1 MQKTNLSSR
10 WVGFFLLFY
19 GRKTFTFLTKWR
31 IVYNMEEIKQ
41 ENSMETVG
49 GTPPTLQEKEKSTVW
64 KGVFFL
70 ILSAFFFSLM
80 SLFVRLS
87 GNLPT
92 FQKAFF
98 RNIIATIAA
107 AVVLARSKSFKMN
120 YIGSLIKGSRCLFFT
135 IFHRLHQLQ
144 NRNVCI

>member
-1 MQKTNLSSR
+1 
-10 WVGFFLLFY
+10 
-19 GRKTFTFLTKWR
+19 
-31 IVYNMEEIKQ
+31 MEEIKQ
-41 ENSMETVG
+41 ENLMQPVEG
-49 GTPPTLQEKEKSTVW
+49 MALATPEKEKSTVW

-98 RNIIATIAA
+98 RNIIATIAVFSVTA
-107 AVVLARSKSFKMN
+107 ARSS
-120 YIGSLIKGSRCLFFT
+120 SRST
-135 IFHRLHQLQ
+135 IPSSSTPT
-144 NRNVCI
+144 